1 MFDHLF
7 IIIMKLLSGRMLT
20 QSLASQLE
28 SVDSA
33 KTELEQSLA
42 ESRTALETL
51 QGDLVTATTDRQT
64 AEQQHQQAMSESQLD
79 LLGEGHQLCYV

>member
-7 IIIMKLLSGRMLT
+7 IIIMKLLSGYMLT

-28 SVDSA
+28 SVESA

-51 QGDLVTATTDRQT
+51 QGDLVTGTTDRQT